1 MSKYHTTVRMF
12 GKCYL
17 PVKPPKQARYLD
29 ITVLGVFLSKRNF
42 TSGNLHKRDERPSE
56 ILKTPPSP
64 HTPLR
69 QGNPY
74 TVAELV
80 ISGGMAQVACHS

>member
-1 MSKYHTTVRMF
+1 MF

-29 ITVLGVFLSKRNF
+29 IMVLGVFLSKRNF
-42 TSGNLHKRDERPSE
+42 TPGNLHKRDERPSE
-56 ILKTPPSP
+56 FWKHP